1 MNYHEKLTVLMD
13 AENKLLEC
21 VTSLSKLEREI
32 IKQGDSL
39 SDAGDILSDIIRGR
53 LFKLSPGDIT
63 QLEEGYTITVI
74 GNGVAIRLQM
84 KEDYGYHNMD
94 AKMAR
99 PDSSNC

>member
-1 MNYHEKLTVLMD
+1 
-13 AENKLLEC
+13 
-21 VTSLSKLEREI
+21 
-32 IKQGDSL
+32 
-39 SDAGDILSDIIRGR
+39 

-84 KEDYGYHNMD
+84 KEVYGYHNMD